1 MGWGEGAGRSVS
13 AGKLGP
19 RLPCACSGRR
29 GARRLGAPGRRRRRE
44 GSVRSRAAEGP
55 RGSDGSRGRGGYL
68 PPPVS
73 LRGEEARAAWGGLHL
88 PADRC
93 RVTVFRG
100 HPGTRCERGCETER
114 PVSVRLPLFICLL
127 SRRLQIP
134 RGKRVAA
141 SAAASRRGRRPRAVR
156 AGRLSPPRRLFPDS
170 LR

>member
-1 MGWGEGAGRSVS
+1 MRVRVRVRRTEGRAAARRSGEEEGGEVS
-13 AGKLGP
+13 ARERP
-19 RLPCACSGRR
+19 RVLEA
-29 GARRLGAPGRRRRRE
+29 LTVRE
-44 GSVRSRAAEGP
+44 AAEGQ
-55 RGSDGSRGRGGYL
+55 
-68 PPPVS
+68 PPSVR

-114 PVSVRLPLFICLL
+114 PVSVRSPLFICLL

-134 RGKRVAA
+134 RGKRVAV